1 MKQLALLFLLLSV
14 LLGKAWG
21 YGMPPIYDPELLTA
35 TPMPIP
41 HHHHAR
47 PTMTATPL
55 PATPLPA
62 VTFTPTAAPTLA
74 PTLVPTLVQTVTATP
89 SPAYDLRGLNSFRE
103 QGFLEVGLGA
113 DLPVQGSTLPG
124 NPAGGKVA
132 AGIVFKDGLAVQL
145 DLEFFN
151 QSSTALD
158 ISKSSLLVLPTLSHY
173 LMAGGVRPYL
183 SISDGLSLNT
193 TTSGTTRASTNSF
206 DLALGGGVEF
216 MIDQYFSIYL
226 EGKYNFVFM
235 SNSPNQDIPLVIGAR
250 LGL

>member
-1 MKQLALLFLLLSV
+1 MKPFALLFLVLSA

-21 YGMPPIYDPELLTA
+21 YGMPPIYDPELQTA
-35 TPMPIP
+35 TPIPIP
-41 HHHHAR
+41 HHRHAT

-55 PATPLPA
+55 PT
-62 VTFTPTAAPTLA
+62 VIFTPTAIPTSP
-74 PTLVPTLVQTVTATP
+74 PTPVSTLVQTVTATP
-89 SPAYDLRGLNSFRE
+89 SPTYDARGLNSFRE
-103 QGFLEVGLGA
+103 QGFMEVGLGA
-113 DLPVQGSTLPG
+113 DLPVQVSTLPG

-158 ISKSSLLVLPTLSHY
+158 LSQSGVLVLPTLSRY

-183 SISDGLSLNT
+183 SLSNGLSLNT
-193 TTSGTTRASTNSF
+193 TTSGSTRSSTDSF

-216 MIDQYFSIYL
+216 LIDQYFSIYL